1 MLCQNCNKNEAT
13 TYYKENING
22 QVKELHL
29 CPECAA
35 KLTGG
40 APSFGS
46 FFSEP
51 FFGNSFFG
59 NDSFFGQPFGSLL
72 SSPFG
77 TAAQAIGGGRR
88 CPTCGMTE
96 SELRRTGR
104 AGCGDCY
111 KNFSDI
117 LLPYIKKLHGAAA
130 HVGNTPAPAAD
141 QPKADPVEGL
151 RAKLSD
157 AVKAENYEEAAR
169 LRDEIRRLEGENK

>member
-1 MLCQNCNKNEAT
+1 MLCQNCKKNEAT
-13 TYYKENING
+13 TYYKETING
-22 QVKELHL
+22 QTRELHL

-35 KLTGG
+35 KLTGSENG
-40 APSFGS
+40 LDAFFSQPLFGQS
-46 FFSEP
+46 FFDDP
-51 FFGNSFFG
+51 FFS
-59 NDSFFGQPFGSLL
+59 QPFGSLL

-77 TAAQAIGGGRR
+77 SAAQAIGGGRR

-96 SELRRTGR
+96 SELRRSGR

-130 HVGNTPAPAAD
+130 HVGAAPKPAAD
-141 QPKADPVEGL
+141 QAPADPVAGL
-151 RAKLSD
+151 KVKLTE
-157 AVKAENYEEAAR
+157 AVQAENYEEAAR